1 MTTCPHLGFSWGA
14 QSKMNSSLSAK
25 DPQNEPLE
33 IIHVLRRL
41 AGSWEECCFSL
52 PFPQIAVSVNT
63 QHHSSVSLGGS
74 SLCVQGL
81 TLEPVGLRTRTT
93 SLAVCWGRGPGICGS
108 PSPPSPELGS

>member
-14 QSKMNSSLSAK
+14 QSKMNLSLSAK
-25 DPQNEPLE
+25 DQQNESLE

-63 QHHSSVSLGGS
+63 QHHSSVSLGG
-74 SLCVQGL
+74 L
-81 TLEPVGLRTRTT
+81 TLEPVGLRARTT